1 MKTNRVSRHW
11 PAKLLEI
18 RDFREIANTEA
29 EELEQAQRAVDKLLA
44 DQFIETACKETILRR
59 ERELGIQY
67 NPETETLEFRRKRLI
82 NRYSTKPP
90 FTLRFLQRQLDDLV
104 GRGRTN
110 VTVDVQNFILTV
122 EAAITDANVFKE
134 VEHTVNVIKPANL
147 VYQQR
152 TALIETIGLDEKIS
166 RQDVTWNYKL
176 DGSWKLGEKPFA
188 TLGPE
193 VPVK

>member
-1 MKTNRVSRHW
+1 MQTNRVSRHW
-11 PAKLLEI
+11 PEKLLEI

-29 EELEQAQRAVDKLLA
+29 EELEQVQKAVDKLLA

-67 NPETETLEFRRKRLI
+67 DPETETLEFRRKRLI

-90 FTLRFLQRQLDDLV
+90 FTLRFLQQQLDDLV

-122 EAAITDANVFKE
+122 EAAVTDANVFKE

-166 RQDVTWNYKL
+166 RQDVTWNYNL

>member
-1 MKTNRVSRHW
+1 MQTNRISRHW
-11 PAKLLEI
+11 PPKLLEI

-29 EELEQAQRAVDKLLA
+29 EELEQAQKAVDKLLA
-44 DQFIETACKETILRR
+44 DQFRETACKETILRR

-67 NPETETLEFRRKRLI
+67 DPETETLEFRRKRLI

-90 FTLRFLQRQLDDLV
+90 FTLRFLQQQLDDLV

-110 VTVDVQNFILTV
+110 VMVDVQNFILMV

-134 VEHTVNVIKPANL
+134 VEYTVNVIKPANL

>member
-1 MKTNRVSRHW
+1 MQTNRVSRHW

-29 EELEQAQRAVDKLLA
+29 KELEQAQKAVDKLLA

-67 NPETETLEFRRKRLI
+67 DPETETLEFRRKRLI

-90 FTLRFLQRQLDDLV
+90 FTLRFLQQQLDDLV

>member
-1 MKTNRVSRHW
+1 MQTNRVSRHW

-29 EELEQAQRAVDKLLA
+29 EELEQAQKAVDKLLA

-67 NPETETLEFRRKRLI
+67 DPETETLEFRRKRLI

-90 FTLRFLQRQLDDLV
+90 FTLRFLQQQLDDLV

-147 VYQQR
+147 IYQQR

>member
-1 MKTNRVSRHW
+1 MQTNRVSRHW

-29 EELEQAQRAVDKLLA
+29 GELEQAQRAVDKLLA

-67 NPETETLEFRRKRLI
+67 DPETETLEFRRNRLI

-90 FTLRFLQRQLDDLV
+90 FTLRFLQQQLDDLV

>member
-1 MKTNRVSRHW
+1 MQTNRVSRHW

-29 EELEQAQRAVDKLLA
+29 EELEQAQKAVDKLLA

-67 NPETETLEFRRKRLI
+67 DPETETLEFRRNRLI

-90 FTLRFLQRQLDDLV
+90 FTLRFLQQQLDDLV

>member
-1 MKTNRVSRHW
+1 MQTNRVSRHW

-18 RDFREIANTEA
+18 RDFIEIANTEA
-29 EELEQAQRAVDKLLA
+29 EELEQAQKAVDKLLA

-67 NPETETLEFRRKRLI
+67 DPETETLEFRRKRLI

-90 FTLRFLQRQLDDLV
+90 FTLRFLQQQLDDLV

-110 VTVDVQNFILTV
+110 VAVDVQNFILTV

>member
-1 MKTNRVSRHW
+1 MQTNRVSRHW
-11 PAKLLEI
+11 PEKLLEI

-29 EELEQAQRAVDKLLA
+29 EELEQVQKAVDKLLA

-67 NPETETLEFRRKRLI
+67 DPETETLEFRRKRLI

-90 FTLRFLQRQLDDLV
+90 FTLRFLQQQLDDLV

>member
-1 MKTNRVSRHW
+1 MQTNRVSRHW

-29 EELEQAQRAVDKLLA
+29 EELEQAQKAVDKLLA

-67 NPETETLEFRRKRLI
+67 DPETETLEFRRKRLI

-90 FTLRFLQRQLDDLV
+90 FTLRFLQQQLDDLV